1 MSRIIGCES
10 LFLAPVTKDDATGT
24 TFGAPKSVPS
34 LISIDISDQ
43 TDNVTFYSDDR
54 VEQVIPSFTGKE
66 VTIELGYL
74 TNELEGMISGNDFTD
89 GVLTQTT
96 VSNAGEFALM
106 FRAPKSRGGA
116 FSYVCLYKGVLSKEE
131 SKYKGK
137 EDKMESSNV
146 TLKGVFMPLV
156 SNGKV
161 SIKADSDDASPSPL
175 IKTWFDKVPV
185 VEDKGS
191 TQASS
196 QEKSK

>member
-185 VEDKGS
+185 VEDKS
-191 TQASS
+191 VTQASS